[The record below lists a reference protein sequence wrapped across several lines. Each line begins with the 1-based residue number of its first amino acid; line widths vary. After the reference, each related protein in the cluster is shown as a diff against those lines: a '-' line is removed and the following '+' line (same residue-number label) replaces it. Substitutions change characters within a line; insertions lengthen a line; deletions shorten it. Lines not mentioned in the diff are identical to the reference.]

1 MRAKVVIEN
10 GESKI
15 VLTPENGFETHILEE
30 CYSKK
35 QAHNMSVI
43 VDAEYSYGQY
53 QKHKLEISIKEIRP

>member
-30 CYSKK
+30 CYARK
-35 QAHNMSVI
+35 QAHNLSTT
-43 VDAEYSYGQY
+43 VDAEYSYGSY
-53 QKHKLEISIKEIRP
+53 SKHRIEITIKEIRP